1 MTELNKR
8 IADIPI
14 PNRLVGFP
22 LSDEGYPIPYFVPYV
37 DGKPEFRAMDPEK
50 FSHAVRHRKCWL
62 CGGAMGKHL
71 TFPIGPMC
79 AITRTTAEPPS
90 HLQCAEYAVKACPFL
105 SQPRMRRNEKD
116 LPKGIG
122 GAGIAILRNPGT
134 TVLWTTL
141 SYKLFHAGN
150 GYLFKIGDPEHVE
163 AYALGRQATVEEL
176 AHSIITGYPIL
187 QAHAKL
193 DGLEAEEELLNYYA
207 AGLKA
212 LGLKPEQ
219 MFVIEREMASEDH
232 RSGNGGVAGGEDALS
247 EAEAG
252 DPGEVEQPA
261 PQPQRGA
268 EVRDEQGGGG
278 AGHSVQ
284 AGPAGQDGG
293 AVAQPGGGRDGL
305 LAKSLGRVQVGSQR
319 LTAGAM
325 AILRKIHST

>member
-1 MTELNKR
+1 MK
-8 IADIPI
+8 
-14 PNRLVGFP
+14 
-22 LSDEGYPIPYFVPYV
+22 
-37 DGKPEFRAMDPEK
+37 
-50 FSHAVRHRKCWL
+50 
-62 CGGAMGKHL
+62 
-71 TFPIGPMC
+71 
-79 AITRTTAEPPS
+79 
-90 HLQCAEYAVKACPFL
+90 
-105 SQPRMRRNEKD
+105 RNEKD
-116 LPKGIG
+116 LPDGIHS
-122 GAGIAILRNPGT
+122 AGIAILRNPGT
-134 TVLWTTL
+134 IVLWTTL
-141 SYKLFHAGN
+141 SYKLFHAGK

-163 AYALGRQATVEEL
+163 SYALGREATQSEL

-212 LGLKPEQ
+212 LGLKPEE
-219 MFVIEREMASEDH
+219 MFMIEKEMASEDH
-232 RSGNGGVAGGEDALS
+232 RSWNGGTAGGEDALP
-247 EAEAG
+247 EIEAG

-278 AGHSVQ
+278 AGHPVQ

-293 AVAQPGGGRDGL
+293 AVAQSGGGRDGL
-305 LAKSLGRVQVGSQR
+305 LSKSLGRVQIGSQR